1 MKLQHK
7 IVLFMVGILVI
18 VIGGIGVLTFKQVE
32 DTIENQMGNSA
43 MDLAVTIASMDR
55 IKEALEDDSNDSK
68 VIQNIVENIRKKT
81 RFQYIIVMDM
91 GGIKYSY
98 PIEHGLGK
106 KYISGGEEKVLQT
119 GKAYVSEDKNVL
131 ISAIRAFVPVYYNG
145 KQIGAVVVGLLT
157 DRVYEEIRPHIFIFK
172 MTLVIG
178 LFIGIIGATFLS
190 LNIKRTIFGLEPKE
204 IAVLL
209 GQRENVLQS
218 LKNGI
223 LAVNQNGD
231 ILLFNKIA
239 EEVLGLKEDYVGRN
253 VYELKSPYINQ
264 IMDVLKTK
272 KSVYNEEVKIS
283 SNKVLL
289 CSHTLL
295 WDHRDEIIGVV
306 TSFQDL
312 TEVKEMAE
320 ELTGIKK
327 MTNALRAQNHEFMN
341 KLHTISGLIQLE
353 EYDEAVDYIELISEQ
368 RQEILQILNYKIKN
382 PYVSAILLAKYNKAT
397 EAKISLEIDS
407 DSNLD
412 NIPKSITIDEICSV
426 IGNLIENA
434 IDELVKIENG
444 AIKVSLNGD
453 DKGLNIRIEDN
464 GPGINE
470 QIRNKIFERG
480 ITTKEGNRGIGLSI
494 VKKIIDSAGGTINI
508 IEQNGVIWN
517 IYVPMERRTP
527 DVESSYSGR

>member
-7 IVLFMVGILVI
+7 IVLFMIGILVI

-32 DTIENQMGNSA
+32 NTIENQMGNNA

-55 IKEALEDDSNDSK
+55 IKEALGDSK
-68 VIQNIVENIRKKT
+68 DYTIIQETVEKVRKRT

-91 GGIKYSY
+91 DGIKYSY

-106 KYISGGEEKVLQT
+106 KYISGGEEKVLKT
-119 GKAYVSEDKNVL
+119 GQAYVSEDKNVL
-131 ISAIRAFVPVYYNG
+131 ISAIRAFVPVYYNE

-157 DRVYEEIRPHIFIFK
+157 DRVYDEIRPHIFIFK
-172 MTLVIG
+172 LTLVIG
-178 LFIGIIGATFLS
+178 LLIGVIGATLLS

-223 LAVNQNGD
+223 LAINQNGD
-231 ILLFNKIA
+231 ITLFNKIA
-239 EEVLGLKEDYVGRN
+239 QDVIGLKEDDVGKN
-253 VYELKSPYINQ
+253 ISKFKSSYMNQ
-264 IMDVLKTK
+264 MMDVLKTK

-283 SNKVLL
+283 SNKLLL

-295 WDHRDEIIGVV
+295 WNHKDEIIGVV

-327 MTNALRAQNHEFMN
+327 MTYALRAQNHEFMN

-353 EYDEAVDYIELISEQ
+353 AYDEAVDYIELISEQ
-368 RQEILQILNYKIKN
+368 RQEISEILNYKIKN
-382 PYVSAILLAKYNKAT
+382 PHVAAILLAKYNKAT
-397 EAKISLEIDS
+397 EAKISLEIDP

-412 NIPKSITIDEICSV
+412 NIPKGIMVDEICSV

-444 AIKVSLNGD
+444 VIRVRLNSD
-453 DKGLNIRIEDN
+453 DKGLKIWIEDN
-464 GPGINE
+464 GLGIDE
-470 QIRNKIFERG
+470 SIRNKIFEKG
-480 ITTKEGNRGIGLSI
+480 ITTKNGNRGIGLSI
-494 VKKIIDSAGGTINI
+494 VKRIIDSAGGTIEI
-508 IEQNGVIWN
+508 IEKNGVVWD
-517 IYVPMERRTP
+517 IYIPMERRIP
-527 DVESSYSGR
+527 YVECSYSGR